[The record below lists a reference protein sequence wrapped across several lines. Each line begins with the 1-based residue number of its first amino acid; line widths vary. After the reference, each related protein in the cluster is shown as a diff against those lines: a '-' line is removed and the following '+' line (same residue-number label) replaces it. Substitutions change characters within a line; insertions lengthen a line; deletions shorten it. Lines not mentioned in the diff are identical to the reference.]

1 MIEKGH
7 EEKTENM
14 AKKVVIIGGG
24 AAGVDVLELLLRGKE
39 ESGDMEITL
48 LKKEKEGFFSM
59 CGLPYALQGMCS
71 LGVLNQFQPDLYR
84 NRGIDFKTETKATSI
99 DLKKQ
104 SVHLDSGEE
113 LSYDYLVIAT
123 GGKPFI
129 PSIPGTDL
137 EGVHTLIC
145 SEDGERISAALD
157 AGEIS
162 SGLVIG
168 GGMIGLQAAIAF
180 SKRGIKTTVIERLP
194 SLLPSLLDADMS
206 SIVKEHLETDIA
218 FILGR
223 TVNAIREDAIRG
235 DAIKGRRHVG
245 SVVAGGEEMPA
256 DIVLISAG
264 MRPDIDL
271 ARDAGIDIGKSGG
284 IVTDRALRA
293 QKGGRYLDNVFAL
306 GDCAEVIDAVTF
318 SPRLSQLASTALIQA
333 RVVADNILGIGSSY
347 DPCLSPTAASLAGLQ
362 VGSVGI
368 TTEIARRFG
377 IPVRSGI
384 SARFTK
390 ARFFPDKKSII
401 AKLIFEA
408 SSERLIGA
416 QIISEETVAGR
427 INELTLGIKE
437 GITAR
442 DIWMRERCFDPSLA
456 MVEDVLVDAALRARA
471 NRPH

>member
-1 MIEKGH
+1 MIEKGP

-39 ESGDMEITL
+39 KSEDMEITL

-84 NRGIDFKTETKATSI
+84 NQGIDFRTETKATSI
-99 DLKKQ
+99 DLKEQ
-104 SVHLDSGEE
+104 SVHIESGEE

-123 GGKPFI
+123 GSKPFI
-129 PSIPGTDL
+129 PPIPGTDL

-145 SEDGERISAALD
+145 SRDGERISAALN

-194 SLLPSLLDADMS
+194 FLLPNLLDADMS
-206 SIVKEHLETDIA
+206 SIIKEYLETDIT

-223 TVNAIREDAIRG
+223 TVDSIRG
-235 DAIKGRRHVG
+235 NGTNVGRHVE

-271 ARDAGIDIGKSGG
+271 ARDAGIDIGESGG
-284 IVTDRALRA
+284 IVTDRALRV
-293 QKGGRYLDNVFAL
+293 QKGGHYLDNVFAL

-333 RVVADNILGIGSSY
+333 RVVADNILGIGASY
-347 DPCLSPTAASLAGLQ
+347 EPCLSPTAASLSGLQ

-377 IPVRSGI
+377 IPVKSGT

-390 ARFFPDKKSII
+390 ARFFPDKKRII

-416 QIISEETVAGR
+416 QIISEGTAAGR

-456 MVEDVLVDAALRARA
+456 MVEDVLVDAVMRARA
-471 NRPH
+471 DIHH